1 MYGLLAIILLVIGYF
16 FGCFSTGYI
25 AVSYTHLD
33 MYKRQDEGG
42 NKKGSQGTGAT
53 PLNDKVP
60 TCVGTKGTDSNP
72 FIILEIVPDKAM
84 QQMIY
89 LNPDNNKY
97 PFDVMQIGIDA
108 SKAKNASITEQ
119 NMDNY
124 NIKDLF
130 GNWMVDFNYD
140 IYSYED
146 DVDKGNDKEK
156 KSVKMIYTGKY
167 LSLIHI

>member
-1 MYGLLAIILLVIGYF
+1 
-16 FGCFSTGYI
+16 
-25 AVSYTHLD
+25 
-33 MYKRQDEGG
+33 
-42 NKKGSQGTGAT
+42 
-53 PLNDKVP
+53 
-60 TCVGTKGTDSNP
+60 
-72 FIILEIVPDKAM
+72 
-84 QQMIY
+84 MIY

-167 LSLIHI
+167 YTVKLNSDQITEMIITI

>member
-1 MYGLLAIILLVIGYF
+1 M
-16 FGCFSTGYI
+16 
-25 AVSYTHLD
+25 
-33 MYKRQDEGG
+33 
-42 NKKGSQGTGAT
+42 QGE
-53 PLNDKVP
+53 K
-60 TCVGTKGTDSNP
+60 
-72 FIILEIVPDKAM
+72 
-84 QQMIY
+84 
-89 LNPDNNKY
+89 
-97 PFDVMQIGIDA
+97 
-108 SKAKNASITEQ
+108 ASITEQ

-167 LSLIHI
+167 YTVKLNSDQITEDDYNNLTVPQLAKKYRIFLRKT